1 MPILY
6 STGCPQCQVLK
17 KKLDNAKIE
26 YSIVTD
32 INIMQEKGFI
42 SVPILEVGDK
52 CMTFIEANNWIKEQ

>member
-26 YSIVTD
+26 YSVVTD
-32 INIMQEKGFI
+32 INIMQKKGFM
-42 SVPILEVGDK
+42 SVPILEVNDK
-52 CMTFIEANNWIKEQ
+52 CMNFIEANNWIKEQ

>member
-32 INIMQEKGFI
+32 INIMQKKGFM

>member
-1 MPILY
+1 M
-6 STGCPQCQVLK
+6 K

-32 INIMQEKGFI
+32 INIMQEKGFM